1 MFEYYLSEAIKYF
14 SGSNTNGTLYMTTA
28 APDMSCQCG
37 GHHSNAPPHVVQRG
51 MVDIIISIFVVS
63 KINNL

>member
-14 SGSNTNGTLYMTTA
+14 SGSNTNAALYMTTA
-28 APDMSCQCG
+28 APDMSCQLVTIAMHRHTLLLYG
-37 GHHSNAPPHVVQRG
+37 IVV
-51 MVDIIISIFVVS
+51 IISIFVVS